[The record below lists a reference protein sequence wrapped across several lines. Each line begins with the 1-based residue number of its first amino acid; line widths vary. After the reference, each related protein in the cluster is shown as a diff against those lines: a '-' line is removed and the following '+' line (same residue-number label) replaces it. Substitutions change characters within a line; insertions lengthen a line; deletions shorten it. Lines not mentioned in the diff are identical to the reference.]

1 MKRMGRW
8 NWSVAGALLAALGL
22 AVPAQAKPP
31 AQQGRWPTA
40 VVFEGTPPR
49 ADPRPGS
56 ACMAADRYVTFIA
69 TDRAAEVPA
78 LFAPDG
84 EFVGV
89 ENRVLRGPAEI
100 ATFYNSVHQG
110 GAIPLSFIDKGSEC
124 IMELAGQRPGEKPG
138 DPAAYHLVAIDH
150 FTVRPDGKIARL
162 VIFFRPGAMS
172 PPR

>member
-1 MKRMGRW
+1 MNRMRRW
-8 NWSVAGALLAALGL
+8 NWPAAAAVLAALGL
-22 AVPAQAKPP
+22 AASAEARPP

-40 VVFEGTPPR
+40 VVFAGTPP
-49 ADPRPGS
+49 AAQPRPGS
-56 ACMAADRYVTFIA
+56 SCEAASRYVNFIGSDQA
-69 TDRAAEVPA
+69 SKVPA

-110 GAIPLSFIDKGSEC
+110 GAVPLSFIDKGSEC
-124 IMELAGQRPGEKPG
+124 IMELAGQRPGERPG

-150 FTVRPDGKIARL
+150 FTVRPDGKVARL
-162 VIFFRPGAMS
+162 VIFFRPGAMTR
-172 PPR
+172 PR